1 MTPQLNILRLEKK
14 NESIKDRIIRDV
26 FNLFENWEDY
36 YKPVRV
42 DIFWSNNYIRYES
55 NSDRNKTLL
64 VEEYINKIRS
74 YLKDIINNLKK
85 FNARKI
91 QLTVT
96 IIFVFSKYNDEE
108 RVMDLKR
115 DSKKIMINDKADK
128 VIAELFESLF

>member
-1 MTPQLNILRLEKK
+1 M
-14 NESIKDRIIRDV
+14 
-26 FNLFENWEDY
+26 
-36 YKPVRV
+36 
-42 DIFWSNNYIRYES
+42 
-55 NSDRNKTLL
+55 
-64 VEEYINKIRS
+64 VEEYIDKIRS

-85 FNARKI
+85 FDARKI

-115 DSKKIMINDKADK
+115 DSKKIMINDKVDE

>member
-14 NESIKDRIIRDV
+14 NESTKDRIIRDV

-42 DIFWSNNYIRYES
+42 DIFSSNNYIRYES

-74 YLKDIINNLKK
+74 YLKDINNLKK

-115 DSKKIMINDKADK
+115 DSKKIMIIDKADE

>member
-1 MTPQLNILRLEKK
+1 M
-14 NESIKDRIIRDV
+14 
-26 FNLFENWEDY
+26 
-36 YKPVRV
+36 
-42 DIFWSNNYIRYES
+42 
-55 NSDRNKTLL
+55 

-85 FNARKI
+85 FDARKI

-96 IIFVFSKYNDEE
+96 IIFAFSKYNDEE

-115 DSKKIMINDKADK
+115 DSKKIMINDKVDE

>member
-1 MTPQLNILRLEKK
+1 M
-14 NESIKDRIIRDV
+14 
-26 FNLFENWEDY
+26 
-36 YKPVRV
+36 
-42 DIFWSNNYIRYES
+42 
-55 NSDRNKTLL
+55 

-85 FNARKI
+85 FDARKI

-115 DSKKIMINDKADK
+115 DSKKIMINDKVDE

>member
-14 NESIKDRIIRDV
+14 NESTKDRIIRDV

-85 FNARKI
+85 FDARKI

-96 IIFVFSKYNDEE
+96 IIFAFSKYNDEE

-115 DSKKIMINDKADK
+115 DSKKIMINDKVDEI
-128 VIAELFESLF
+128 IAELFESLF